1 MNHYETIFIVD
12 PDTPDTDQEPIFEK
26 LKSMIAET
34 GMLVMFDDWGVKKLA
49 YEIKKKIRG
58 RYVRLDYCGNGDLVD
73 AIERLFRLD
82 FRILKYMT
90 ILLDTDVDPE
100 ALIIEEDEAQAE
112 AETDVKTKTDKTENK
127 EDASASEK
135 TADDAD
141 AVDNE
146 DVVDDEAPENA
157 VEAAETETTTET
169 ETEE

>member
-34 GMLVMFDDWGVKKLA
+34 GMLVIFDDWGVKKLA

-100 ALIIEEDEAQAE
+100 ALIIEEDE
-112 AETDVKTKTDKTENK
+112 

-141 AVDNE
+141 AV
-146 DVVDDEAPENA
+146 
-157 VEAAETETTTET
+157 ETTTET

>member
-34 GMLVMFDDWGVKKLA
+34 GMLVIFDDWGVKKLA

-100 ALIIEEDEAQAE
+100 ALIIEEDETQAE
-112 AETDVKTKTDKTENK
+112 AETDVKTKTDETENK